1 MICDTKAK
9 NYSFIIEILVIT
21 AWIGLLWWYTKFAVF
36 DSFTFY
42 DAEHN
47 YHLLDGEVYFCEV
60 KPKNQ
65 VLDQMLK

>member
-1 MICDTKAK
+1 MKKMICDTKAK

-36 DSFTFY
+36 DSFAFY

-47 YHLLDGEVYFCEV
+47 YHYIGGLRNIISCFCLDLE
-60 KPKNQ
+60 
-65 VLDQMLK
+65 LI